1 MIMIFLLILG
11 KKLLKMHPSKSI
23 IFFTV
28 MSGTGYGII
37 ICLSFLALIAE
48 INFNY
53 GLKLSLILITVSYT
67 HLRAHE
73 T

>member
-1 MIMIFLLILG
+1 MIKIFLLILG

-37 ICLSFLALIAE
+37 ICLSLLALIAE

-53 GLKLSLILITVSYT
+53 GLNY
-67 HLRAHE
+67 HLL
-73 T
+73 